1 MRIAS
6 RVVNGRLHLFTF
18 AVLSAETIA
27 STILSFLKL
36 DAGAITEVGMVEE
49 FGARLAH
56 PHDAWAS
63 CLKIKNPYTGAV
75 EIYVEKSC
83 KIW

>member
-49 FGARLAH
+49 FCARLAH
-56 PHDAWAS
+56 PRDAWAS
-63 CLKIKNPYTGAV
+63 CLEVKNPYTGAV
-75 EIYVEKSC
+75 EIYVK
-83 KIW
+83 KW